1 MFKSIE
7 DYFTLVGVTLTKT
20 FGTKNIITIAAC
32 KSKLF
37 VEIFSKIRFAKSI
50 LFIVLILPKNIF
62 LCKGII

>member
-20 FGTKNIITIAAC
+20 FITIAAC

-37 VEIFSKIRFAKSI
+37 VEIFSKII
-50 LFIVLILPKNIF
+50 LSGYLDTEDR
-62 LCKGII
+62 